1 MLTTDCVCRIL
12 RGTTKSAS
20 PISFT
25 RSSTA
30 TQSFWKRN
38 RTRSS
43 WAFAS
48 SSSLSPFATALRAT
62 STRSWPH
69 SPHHL
74 LQFNFRVSS
83 HDYFWSPNVRTL
95 HMNEREVLPH
105 CTVCTEQRFLRIR
118 LSCRC
123 QAYPSIFAHL
133 FIVVKSGA
141 ALTPVLMSHVSHP
154 AERLTSPIHTLFYP
168 MSVY

>member
-1 MLTTDCVCRIL
+1 MWPGRSSFVTLNASSSCPWRWPNFLLAPPFSSKSAAPLWAPRWVRRCAWWSSHFLKKSGTEPTALPWLPWILQLASFAMLTTDCVCRIL

-48 SSSLSPFATALRAT
+48 SSNLSHFATALRAT
-62 STRSWPH
+62 STRSWPR
-69 SPHHL
+69 SLHHL
-74 LQFNFRVSS
+74 
-83 HDYFWSPNVRTL
+83 
-95 HMNEREVLPH
+95 
-105 CTVCTEQRFLRIR
+105 
-118 LSCRC
+118 
-123 QAYPSIFAHL
+123 
-133 FIVVKSGA
+133 
-141 ALTPVLMSHVSHP
+141 
-154 AERLTSPIHTLFYP
+154 
-168 MSVY
+168 